1 MRITR
6 VVVPIIVA
14 IALIIVVIVP
24 AWASSHREAPLISN
38 DPVADNTDVY
48 MFRSPDESDTV
59 TIIANYIPLEE
70 PAGGPNFFK
79 FGDDVLYQVHIYNDR
94 DDKADITYQFRFKTK
109 ILNDNTF
116 LYNTGAITSLDDPD
130 FNIRQTY
137 SVTRIKNGK
146 KQVLG
151 TNIPTPPCNVGPS
164 STPNYEDLAEQAI
177 TTLSDDSKV
186 FAGQRDDGFFVDL
199 GAVFDLLTIR
209 KVPGDKGGGVDGV
222 GGFNTHTISL
232 QVPIEE
238 LTADGSMPTD
248 PLDPN
253 AVIGVYASA
262 SRQRIKVLRDGEVLN
277 AGGFVQISRLGEPLI
292 NEVII
297 PLGAK
302 DEWNA
307 SNPKDDQQFIEFYR
321 DPEPARLI
329 NALFSIPV
337 PDPPRDDIV
346 AILLQGFS
354 LEPLGIDFSNVGGP
368 KIADLIRLNVAIEP
382 KTPTDAGFSR
392 FGILGNDLAG
402 FPNGRRLQ
410 DDVTD
415 IELRALAG
423 ATPFTPDFNVA
434 PNNQLGDGVDENDVP
449 FLDSFPYQAT
459 PHPGFEHDHHPVQP
473 DP

>member
-307 SNPKDDQQFIEFYR
+307 M
-321 DPEPARLI
+321 
-329 NALFSIPV
+329 
-337 PDPPRDDIV
+337 
-346 AILLQGFS
+346 LQ
-354 LEPLGIDFSNVGGP
+354 
-368 KIADLIRLNVAIEP
+368 
-382 KTPTDAGFSR
+382 R
-392 FGILGNDLAG
+392 F
-402 FPNGRRLQ
+402 
-410 DDVTD
+410 
-415 IELRALAG
+415 
-423 ATPFTPDFNVA
+423 
-434 PNNQLGDGVDENDVP
+434 
-449 FLDSFPYQAT
+449 
-459 PHPGFEHDHHPVQP
+459 
-473 DP
+473 